1 MSWTEYDLRTDFLNA
16 AASEKQIEEFVTWL
30 VDAKD
35 IDTLR
40 SELSEYYLDRYIEL
54 SKSQEGI
61 ETLAN
66 IMEAEEFSPE

>member
-1 MSWTEYDLRTDFLNA
+1 MDIMNES
-16 AASEKQIEEFVTWL
+16 QIEDFVTWL

-40 SELSEYYLDRYIEL
+40 SELSEYYLDRYIEM
-54 SKSQEGI
+54 SKTAEGR